1 MSDQTN
7 TIAAFVP
14 NLMDRSRFGGAAV
27 TFVTSPAAAAESGAA
42 LLIVDLDRCEDPSA
56 FRLDE
61 LNVIG
66 FGSHVDVGS
75 IEAAQKAGFDEVLA
89 RSAFFRRLPQILAG
103 N

>member
-1 MSDQTN
+1 MSHSPN

-27 TFVTSPAAAAESGAA
+27 TFVTSSAAASESGAA
-42 LLIVDLDRCEDPSA
+42 LLIVDLDRCENPSE
-56 FRLDE
+56 FRIDG

-75 IEAAQKAGFDEVLA
+75 AEAAKEAGFDEVMA
-89 RSAFFRRLPQILAG
+89 RSAFFHRLPQILAG
-103 N
+103 T